1 MTLSR
6 ILGLTAM
13 LTFFALVAVVGT
25 AWSNG
30 VRFYGVESGS
40 MSPVFGRGDLVVDVP
55 TTADTTFRV
64 GDVVTFHPTPGYTT
78 THRIV
83 AVETIGISTKGDAN
97 ATADIGQ
104 VPPSSVVGRVVAVIP
119 FGGAV
124 AAFFRQPAAIAALV
138 VGILGL
144 YLTSSLSAGRPKPA
158 VAGEPDGEP
167 DAVAPEPSP
176 PADEPHV

>member
-1 MTLSR
+1 MTLFR

-13 LTFFALVAVVGT
+13 LAFFALVGVVGL

-40 MSPVFGRGDLVVDVP
+40 MAPAFGQGDLVVDVP
-55 TTADTTFRV
+55 TTPDTTFRV

-97 ATADIGQ
+97 ASADIGQ
-104 VPPSSVVGRVVAVIP
+104 VPPSSIVGRVVVVVP

-124 AAFFRQPAAIAALV
+124 AAFFRQPAGIAALI

-144 YLTSSLSAGRPKPA
+144 YLASSLIVGRPKPA

-167 DAVAPEPSP
+167 DASATEPSP
-176 PADEPHV
+176 PADEPHG